1 MKNKKSTIIAIVVIL
16 TLLVITTVV
25 WALFTARQAEQAQ
38 IKIGTIN
45 VTLIEDWPDDV
56 TEYGIERNQK
66 KVCGKSTG
74 DKDAY
79 VRMRFIPI
87 VQYLYETKDEEGN
100 VLSSEWKTASISQD
114 NINIK
119 IKNADDWIL
128 QGDYY
133 YYKKILKPGEVTSKI
148 DLEWEIY
155 EMPSEIAHYENIR
168 TDVRVI
174 LEYSQTTNDAWKDIF
189 QIYTL
194 PDGVER

>member
-1 MKNKKSTIIAIVVIL
+1 
-16 TLLVITTVV
+16 
-25 WALFTARQAEQAQ
+25 
-38 IKIGTIN
+38 
-45 VTLIEDWPDDV
+45 
-56 TEYGIERNQK
+56 
-66 KVCGKSTG
+66 
-74 DKDAY
+74 
-79 VRMRFIPI
+79 MRFIPI

-155 EMPSEIAHYENIR
+155 EMPSEIARYENIR